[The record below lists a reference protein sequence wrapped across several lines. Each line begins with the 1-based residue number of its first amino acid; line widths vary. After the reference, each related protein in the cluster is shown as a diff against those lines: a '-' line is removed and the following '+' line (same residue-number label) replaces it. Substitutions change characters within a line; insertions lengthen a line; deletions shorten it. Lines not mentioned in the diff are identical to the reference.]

1 MAREKTYDSK
11 CFDLAEFFLED
22 EASGMNTE
30 ANRRAL
36 AIEVQEAIESFL
48 ADKRSNYEPPDPMRG
63 VEFPFAENH

>member
-1 MAREKTYDSK
+1 MAREKTYDCK

-22 EASGMNTE
+22 EPGLNTE

-36 AIEVQEAIESFL
+36 AIEVQEAIESFIT
-48 ADKRSNYEPPDPMRG
+48 DKLRNYEPSDPMRG

>member
-1 MAREKTYDSK
+1 MPREKTYDNK

-22 EASGMNTE
+22 EPAGLNTE

-36 AIEVQEAIESFL
+36 AIEVQEAIESFI
-48 ADKRSNYEPPDPMRG
+48 ADKRSNYEPLDPMRG